1 MREIC
6 GLPAGLLA
14 CQDGFYPNESA
25 TCLTLTGPTSSYI
38 RLRSMLYQLQSQ
50 VQIHEIFCMILD
62 WLSISPSYL
71 VADIIL

>member
-14 CQDGFYPNESA
+14 CQDGFCPIESA
-25 TCLTLTGPTSSYI
+25 TCLTLTGPKSSYI
-38 RLRSMLYQLQSQ
+38 RLRSMLYQSQSQ
-50 VQIHEIFCMILD
+50 AQIHAVFCRILD